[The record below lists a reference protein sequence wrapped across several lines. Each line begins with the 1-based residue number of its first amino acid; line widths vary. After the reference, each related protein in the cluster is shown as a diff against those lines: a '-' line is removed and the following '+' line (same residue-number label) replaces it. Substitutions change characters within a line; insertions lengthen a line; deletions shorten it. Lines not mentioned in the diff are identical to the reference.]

1 VSQTLYVT
9 FADSNTAQKAVAA
22 LLDNGVDKDAISVI
36 SSNADN
42 VDETKTAEKDD
53 DEAKT
58 GITTTTAA
66 DAGVGAAKGAG
77 IGLGLGIVAGLVA
90 LTIPG
95 VGLVLGGG
103 TLAAAIAAAGAA
115 TAAGVVAGG
124 VTGYL
129 KDQGLSEDAV
139 ITYSNQLENGGSL
152 VVVNLPSGGVHLE
165 QGEEIIA
172 KYNGTNV
179 NVY

>member
-1 VSQTLYVT
+1 LSQTLYVT
-9 FADSNTAQKAVAA
+9 FADSNYAQKAVAA
-22 LLDNGVDKDAISVI
+22 LLDNGVLKDSISVI
-36 SSNADN
+36 SSDTGTL
-42 VDETKTAEKDD
+42 DESKTAERDD

-90 LTIPG
+90 ITIPG

-103 TLAAAIAAAGAA
+103 VLAAAIGAAGAA

-129 KDQGLSEDAV
+129 KDQGVSEDAAIV
-139 ITYSNQLENGGSL
+139 YSDQLQNGGSL

-165 QGEEIIA
+165 LGEEIIA